1 MAKQSMLTR
10 YALSALIFIFLSINA
25 VLAEPFLAGINAI
38 DRNHYATAFRSFKP
52 MAEKGIAE
60 AQNNIGFLYQNGF
73 GVKRSYANAITW
85 YTRAAEQG
93 LAEAEHNLGMLNY
106 QGYGLSQNFTIA
118 KRWFSRAADKNLGPS
133 HYMLGL
139 IFYNGDSAA
148 KNPERA
154 RIHFRD
160 GSKAGDAKSQ
170 YMYSYMLLAGE
181 GKKPSSSSSR
191 FGPLF
196 NQEGATEKE
205 YKLALLWSQLSARNG
220 HEDAKELVEYAR
232 LHVDLDEIKISESL
246 VDICLETQYKK
257 CPAI

>member
-1 MAKQSMLTR
+1 MVKILMLTR
-10 YALSALIFIFLSINA
+10 FVLITLMMVLSKINP
-25 VLAEPFLAGINAI
+25 VFAEPFLAGLNAI
-38 DRNHYATAFRSFKP
+38 DRNHFATAFRSFKP
-52 MAEKGIAE
+52 MAEEGIAE

-106 QGYGLSQNFTIA
+106 RGHGLSQNFTIA
-118 KRWFSRAADKNLGPS
+118 KRWFTRAAEQGLGPS

-160 GSKAGDAKSQ
+160 GARAGDAKSQ

-181 GKKPSSSSSR
+181 GKKATTNNSR
-191 FGPLF
+191 FGALF
-196 NQEGATEKE
+196 NQGGATEEE
-205 YKLALLWSQLSARNG
+205 YKLALLWSKLSARNG
-220 HEDAKELVEYAR
+220 HEDAEELVEYAR
-232 LHVDLDEIKISESL
+232 LHVDSDEIEISNSL
-246 VDICLETQYKK
+246 ADRCLETKYEK
-257 CPAI
+257 CPVI